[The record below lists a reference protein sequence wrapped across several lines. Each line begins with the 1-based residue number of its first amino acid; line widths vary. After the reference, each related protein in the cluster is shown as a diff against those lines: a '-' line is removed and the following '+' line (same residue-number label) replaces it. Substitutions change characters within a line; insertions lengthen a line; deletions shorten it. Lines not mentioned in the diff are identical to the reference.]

1 MWSKKGHVFQVEV
14 NDTHP
19 RHGSNHTLTTNCF
32 DSEMQEHTTPALHAS
47 LKVFMQRT
55 VLKAKTSVA
64 WSSMQEDAVNTCMA
78 ACHLHCRKG
87 HTPTDLFIKA
97 PDRKT
102 LQKYLSQPPCKHAAT
117 LSSFMGSLST
127 GDTRRAIVTDG
138 FPQREHW
145 PAVGE
150 RVMDQPYYRNLE
162 AGSAH
167 TKSAPQC
174 HRFRDVHSNISS
186 QVLTGG

>member
-1 MWSKKGHVFQVEV
+1 
-14 NDTHP
+14 
-19 RHGSNHTLTTNCF
+19 
-32 DSEMQEHTTPALHAS
+32 MQEHTTPALHAS

-87 HTPTDLFIKA
+87 HAPTDLFIKA

-117 LSSFMGSLST
+117 LGSFMGSLST

-138 FPQREHW
+138 FPQRGCW

-150 RVMDQPYYRNLE
+150 SAMQFRSGTGTHE
-162 AGSAH
+162 GS
-167 TKSAPQC
+167 PP
-174 HRFRDVHSNISS
+174 
-186 QVLTGG
+186 VLSLS